1 MPRQKE
7 YKKKD
12 VLNASTKVFWEKGY
26 KGTSVSDLVEV
37 TGLNK
42 HSMYSEFGSKEGLF
56 LASIEHYANETNKDL
71 ALLLMKKPLGMHNIE
86 SYFNNR
92 ADYLSSDDSN
102 SCLLINSAIEMNV
115 LSEAII
121 DSVRKYLS
129 LQEKAFYDCLK
140 AAQVKGEIPEHKD
153 IKMLAHY
160 LMCFLEGLNV
170 IGRTNRNKKALK
182 KLVEE
187 VISFIKN

>member
-7 YKKKD
+7 YRKKD
-12 VLNASTKVFWEKGY
+12 VLNASTQIFWKKGY
-26 KGTSVSDLVEV
+26 KGTSMNDLVEA

-56 LASIEHYANETNKDL
+56 LSCIEHYAEETNKDL
-71 ALLLMKKPLGMHNIE
+71 FSILTKKPLGLNNIK
-86 SYFNNR
+86 SYFYNR

-115 LSEAII
+115 LSNAII
-121 DSVRKYLS
+121 DKVRTYLS

-140 AAQVKGEIPEHKD
+140 AAQRSGEIPANKD
-153 IKMLAHY
+153 IKKLAHY
-160 LMCFLEGLNV
+160 LICFLEGLNV
-170 IGRTNRNKKALK
+170 IGRTNPDKKALK
-182 KLVEE
+182 LLVRE
-187 VISFIKN
+187 VLSFITT